1 GRTLTRGSD
10 RTIIIFDAASLNAA
24 SLFLGGLGPS
34 GKPSVEV
41 ETAMTFAHELGHT
54 VADLPGVKTAF
65 NNFVRAKK
73 IKPMTWYAASNPPS
87 ELFPEAFA
95 LYQSDPEWLKTNW
108 PDLFTWFEKL
118 SATGRPPPP

>member
-1 GRTLTRGSD
+1 M
-10 RTIIIFDAASLNAA
+10 
-24 SLFLGGLGPS
+24 LFRS
-34 GKPSVEV
+34 
-41 ETAMTFAHELGHT
+41 
-54 VADLPGVKTAF
+54 GVKSAF
-65 NNFVRAKK
+65 NAFVAAKR